1 MWITG
6 QVVDDR
12 GRALPD
18 VTIEASGPRAAGR
31 RAGLTNAC
39 GHYVLQDLR
48 PGVYTLTFARSGF
61 STVERQT
68 DALTT
73 YVATINARL
82 QASGN

>member
-6 QVVDDR
+6 QVVDER

-18 VTIEASGPRAAGR
+18 VTIEVSRDHAPPRRGSVTDAH
-31 RAGLTNAC
+31 

-48 PGVYTLTFARSGF
+48 PGVYTMTFTRSGF
-61 STVERQT
+61 STVHRKT

-82 QASGN
+82 QQRS